1 VDRTFIMTKEEMI
14 FFAFLNKCQPL
25 LKLLQTEEY
34 SLIDVSDDSFTIL
47 INKQYFIDNDFSNF
61 VMDMDD
67 TTVVNQIVKAGYEHY
82 MRIYK
87 KCQNF

>member
-1 VDRTFIMTKEEMI
+1 MI
-14 FFAFLNKCQPL
+14 FFAFLNKCEPL

-34 SLIDVSDDSFTIL
+34 NLIDVSDDSFTIL

-61 VMDMDD
+61 VIDMDD
-67 TTVVNQIVKAGYEHY
+67 SMVVSQMLKTGQEYY

-87 KCQNF
+87 KCHSF